1 MSQTALIPTSSSAT
15 TRSGGAGLE
24 ATADVWARLTSARGE
39 LLAAIIAGGLLLLGF
54 VLRQVDADPAS
65 LTHTL
70 GHACSWVSLAIGL
83 FHGGRAAF
91 AALAQRTFDI
101 DVLMVVGAVLAAAMG
116 APNEGALLLF
126 LFVLSGALED
136 LAMQRTTR
144 AVEAL
149 HKLMPTRALR
159 LRTGTNAEAQDPAD
173 PASWEEVAPEAL
185 VAGDV
190 VKILPGES
198 IPTDARVTDVGGEAG
213 DEGSVNQ
220 ASLTGESMP
229 RTVVAGD
236 EVYAGTVNVGNPMR
250 ARVTRPASQSS
261 LQRILNLVIEA
272 QQQREPMQRLID
284 RFSQPYAISVMVV
297 SVLVF
302 LIWWLGLGA
311 PIWTESAGAA
321 ARGADTSG
329 VNGEVGAPEA
339 GALYVAITLLIVA
352 SPCAIIIATPTATLA
367 AIARAARAGVLFKGG
382 QSIERLAHL
391 RAVCFDK
398 TGTLTVGKPRVKAV
412 YPVGWSDEVSL
423 LAAAAG
429 LEAESTHPIATAIM
443 QAASARGIAP
453 VQGHQHAFT
462 AGRGVSAM
470 LPGPD
475 NTPKPAR
482 LGTLIF
488 TRDLIPVC
496 LRQRVQD
503 VLESVQEQG
512 QIGVVIAHDEQ
523 AAVIV
528 LADTVRPGAPTLV
541 RELHALGVRPVV
553 MLTGDNERTA
563 HAVAKQL
570 GLDAFFAQLL
580 PQDKVEWVK
589 RIKAGTWQN
598 DAGMSADIGDTSSA
612 RTHTSSL
619 APDRTLSS
627 APALADAR
635 VGPPTVRTDPVFTGV
650 IGDGVNDAPA
660 LTAADVAIAIGSIG
674 SDAALESADIV
685 LLSDDLGEVPWA
697 VRLARRARRTI
708 AINFT
713 LALSALVLM
722 AIWTLVGSRVGSP
735 VPLWVGVLGHEGGTL
750 LVVLNSLL
758 LLAHPSP
765 AGGVGVLRRDAAV
778 VERTTERKNEP
789 DSVVQ

>member
-1 MSQTALIPTSSSAT
+1 MSQTALIPGPSVVRPGHEAPVST
-15 TRSGGAGLE
+15 AGL
-24 ATADVWARLTSARGE
+24 WARLTSARGE

-54 VLRQVDADPAS
+54 VLRQVDTEPS
-65 LTHTL
+65 SVTHTL

-159 LRTGTNAEAQDPAD
+159 LRTGTDLHAGDPAD
-173 PASWEEVAPEAL
+173 PADPSSWEEVAPETL
-185 VAGDV
+185 VVGDI
-190 VKILPGES
+190 VKVLPGES
-198 IPTDARVTDVGGEAG
+198 IPTDARVVDVGG

-250 ARVTRPASQSS
+250 ARVTRLASQSS

-272 QQQREPMQRLID
+272 QQQREPVQRMID

-302 LIWWLGLGA
+302 LIWWLGFGA
-311 PIWTESAGAA
+311 PIWTSGASAVGASSSA
-321 ARGADTSG
+321 ASVG
-329 VNGEVGAPEA
+329 VSAPEA

-382 QSIERLAHL
+382 QSIERLARL

-412 YPVGWSDEVSL
+412 HPVGWSDERSL

-443 QAASARGIAP
+443 QAAASRGIAP

-475 NTPKPAR
+475 GTPKPAR
-482 LGTLIF
+482 LGTLVF

-563 HAVAKQL
+563 HAVAQQL
-570 GLDAFFAQLL
+570 RLDAFFAQLL
-580 PQDKVEWVK
+580 PQDKVEWVR
-589 RIKAGTWQN
+589 RIKAGQWMQGGEANT
-598 DAGMSADIGDTSSA
+598 
-612 RTHTSSL
+612 
-619 APDRTLSS
+619 
-627 APALADAR
+627 PATQ
-635 VGPPTVRTDPVFTGV
+635 PPTNHEPVFTGV

-708 AINFT
+708 ALNFT

-765 AGGVGVLRRDAAV
+765 TGGVGVLQREAGAAIA
-778 VERTTERKNEP
+778 ELSLNPRWSHTNTETPAEAG
-789 DSVVQ
+789 